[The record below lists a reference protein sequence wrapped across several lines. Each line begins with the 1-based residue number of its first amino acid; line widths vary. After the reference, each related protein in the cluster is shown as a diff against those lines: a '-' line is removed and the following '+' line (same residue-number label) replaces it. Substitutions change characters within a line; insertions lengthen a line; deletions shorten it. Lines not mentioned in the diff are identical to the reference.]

1 MNFEAPGYVCAVFAG
16 LYISLQMFAIPGPV
30 VLSVLAGMLAPAVVL
45 AGMLAPAV
53 VLGSTACLL

>member
-30 VLSVLAGMLAPAVVL
+30 VLSVLAGMHARA
-45 AGMLAPAV
+45 A
-53 VLGSTACLL
+53 VLGSTACLI